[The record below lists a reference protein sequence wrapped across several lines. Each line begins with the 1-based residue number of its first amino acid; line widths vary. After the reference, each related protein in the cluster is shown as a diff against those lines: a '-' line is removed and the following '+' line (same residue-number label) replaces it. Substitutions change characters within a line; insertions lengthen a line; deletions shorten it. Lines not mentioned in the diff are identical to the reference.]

1 MIDQEYVVALVIF
14 GKRSA
19 QNLAALQQRACQL
32 YEYMVVHQGGNLVST
47 SAPGQHVAY
56 SRPMAVHEE
65 WGAIQLAL
73 EQIAGHP
80 AIVRN
85 VYSVFW

>member
-1 MIDQEYVVALVIF
+1 MVDQEYVVALVIF

-19 QNLAALQQRACQL
+19 ANLAALQQRACEL
-32 YEYMVVHQGGNLVST
+32 YQQMVLYGGGNLVST
-47 SAPGQHVAY
+47 AAPGQHVAF
-56 SRPMAVHEE
+56 SRPMSVHEE
-65 WGAIQLAL
+65 WSAIQLAL

-85 VYSVFW
+85 VYPVFW

>member
-1 MIDQEYVVALVIF
+1 MVDQEYVVALVIF

-19 QNLAALQQRACQL
+19 QNLATLQQRACDL
-32 YEYMVVHQGGNLVST
+32 YQQIVVHQGGNLVST

-56 SRPMAVHEE
+56 SRPMSVQEE
-65 WGAIQLAL
+65 WSAVQLAL
-73 EQIAGHP
+73 EQIAGQP